1 MVFAMTTKVARRGL
15 TASIGVRLSKQAKD
29 SNTSLQGMINDCRAL
44 AARLGADVL
53 EPIHVDDGVS
63 GSIRERPKFLAW
75 MQDGISGR
83 ADILIAPHTDR
94 VTREGVN
101 VAAMV
106 LDVVEGKAHGSVGPV
121 RLVTVDGLDSND
133 EDSFRWR
140 FVIQAE
146 IARSELRRIRERNLK
161 TRARLNEA
169 GRWAGGPV
177 PFGCRVV
184 ERKNDEGK
192 RVKYL
197 EADPSEAKILR
208 EVARRLIDGQAT
220 HAVAR
225 WLVSTGCKT
234 RKGND
239 WSVRTL
245 KVVLLCQAS
254 KAHVF
259 DSATWRALNE
269 RLKPKGNA
277 GGGGGRPQ
285 VWLLARGNG
294 VCGTCG
300 RNLTTARKQ
309 YVCANLACPAQVGIM
324 AQPVDDF
331 LEAEFLRKWGDL
343 WWYETRVELDDASH
357 LDEAEEALA
366 AAQAALLASPGAETL
381 ASYQAAQTALETAQ
395 ATPLGKRVVTVATD
409 WTWSEWWGKA
419 SVPERAAELRQFLAE
434 PVKIRPGTSVRR
446 RVDLERL
453 DATWMDQVEPVPD
466 YREV

>member
-1 MVFAMTTKVARRGL
+1 VTTNITRQL
-15 TASIGVRLSKQAKD
+15 TASIGVRLSKQSKD
-29 SNTSLQGMINDCRAL
+29 SNTSLQGMIDDCRAL
-44 AARLGADVL
+44 AARLGAHVL
-53 EPIHVDDGVS
+53 EPIHVDDGTS
-63 GSIRERPKFLAW
+63 GSIRDRPKFLAW

-106 LDVVEGKAHGSVGPV
+106 LDVVEGKAPGSVGPV
-121 RLVTVDGLDSND
+121 RLVTVDGLDSDD

-146 IARSELRRIRERNLK
+146 IARSELRRIKDRNTK

-184 ERKNDEGK
+184 KRDGK
-192 RVKYL
+192 KYL
-197 EADPSEAKILR
+197 EADPREADILR

-259 DSATWRALNE
+259 DSTTWRALNE

-285 VWLLARGNG
+285 AWLLARGNG

-309 YVCANLACPAQVGIM
+309 YVCANLACPAQVGMM

-331 LEAEFLRKWGDL
+331 LEAEYLRKWGDQG
-343 WWYETRVELDDASH
+343 WWETRVELDDSSH
-357 LDEAEEALA
+357 LDDAEEALS
-366 AAQAALLASPGAETL
+366 AAQAALLASPGDETL
-381 ASYQAAQTALETAQ
+381 ASYQAAQERLREAEAK
-395 ATPLGKRVVTVATD
+395 PLGRRVVTVPTE
-409 WTWSEWWGKA
+409 WTWAEWWANAG
-419 SVPERAAELRQFLAE
+419 VPERAKELRQALAE
-434 PVKIRPGTSVRR
+434 PVKIMPGTSVRR
-446 RVDLERL
+446 RVDLTRL
-453 DATWMDQVEPVPD
+453 KIVWRDEVE
-466 YREV
+466 